1 MKIFLMVSILGLL
14 VAGCAISPDSENTRS
29 GMADK
34 EISKADEQAEQNTL
48 PGQLLFDFD
57 EDSQAWNTVDDRV
70 MGGVSRSSGTILD
83 EGTLLFSGTMSLE
96 SNGGFSSLRSNWE
109 PVDLS
114 SADGLL
120 IRVLGDGRIYRMRV
134 RSTDTGRDVSYNSFF
149 ETEAGEWTTV
159 YIPFNTM
166 VPTIMG
172 FQTNS
177 GQLDPGKIS
186 SFGLMLSDKQPGE
199 FALQVDWIR
208 AVSEDDLFPD
218 GISG

>member
-1 MKIFLMVSILGLL
+1 MKVFIVVSILGLL
-14 VAGCAISPDSENTRS
+14 VAGCAVSPDSENTQS
-29 GMADK
+29 GIADK

-70 MGGVSRSSGTILD
+70 MGGVSNSSGAILD

-96 SNGGFSSLRSNWE
+96 SNGGFSSLRSSWE

-114 SADGLL
+114 GADGLL

-134 RSTDTGRDVSYNSFF
+134 RSTETGRDVSYNSFF

-159 YIPFNTM
+159 YISFNTM

-177 GQLDPGKIS
+177 GQLDPATIS